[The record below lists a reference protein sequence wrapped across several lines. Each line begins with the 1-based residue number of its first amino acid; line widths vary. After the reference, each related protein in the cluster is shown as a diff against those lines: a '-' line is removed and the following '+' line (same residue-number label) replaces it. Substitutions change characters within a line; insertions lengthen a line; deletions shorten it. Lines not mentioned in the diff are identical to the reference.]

1 MSQHW
6 PSDHFKIRCIRL
18 DINCVHCI
26 NWCYLGIPSVMKGKD
41 VRSSW
46 WLLQTSSHPALSAR
60 SVAASL
66 LTGRD
71 IYTHHSLTSLVQDRH
86 YPAACVKHHSR
97 QQQLVALELSQYWA
111 LLTMPLV
118 STNLYGWTLFSDGSP
133 LLYNFLS
140 IIYLDTFRRSLNGNL
155 NLCEY
160 LIGLFL
166 QIFSEDHKTKSY
178 ILFVFI
184 ISVLL

>member
-1 MSQHW
+1 MISW
-6 PSDHFKIRCIRL
+6 YSLSDE
-18 DINCVHCI
+18 
-26 NWCYLGIPSVMKGKD
+26 GKGEEQLVTAPD
-41 VRSSW
+41 QLTPGTECEVC
-46 WLLQTSSHPALSAR
+46 
-60 SVAASL
+60 VAASL

-111 LLTMPLV
+111 LLTMPIV